1 MKNSYTIQRYKD
13 LLALEETENTLD
25 MSEKSNNF
33 SQWSIL
39 PNGVYAPAQDTVK
52 KLKAGLYEIKF
63 DNGMGTYVMVH
74 QHLNADEL
82 FFLPSPEIQEVIED
96 IKKFWGQIETFKTYK
111 FAHKRGILLYGEPGC
126 GKSSI
131 IQLCM
136 KHIVEEMDG
145 IVINIKDEDDVDN
158 YLSFIHN
165 FRKVEPNRP
174 LIVIMEDLDSI
185 VGEDRYSTS
194 RVLNVLDGIKQI
206 ENVVYIAT
214 TNYPEKLE
222 ARITDRPSRFDRRYE
237 VQLPDEEM
245 RLAYFNH
252 KIPASDITKIDIE
265 KWVKDTEKMSIAHLR
280 ELIISTVVLGNTYEE
295 TIDKLKN
302 LKSKPKNKKS
312 TTLGFGSK

>member
-131 IQLCM
+131 IQL
-136 KHIVEEMDG
+136 I
-145 IVINIKDEDDVDN
+145 
-158 YLSFIHN
+158 
-165 FRKVEPNRP
+165 
-174 LIVIMEDLDSI
+174 
-185 VGEDRYSTS
+185 
-194 RVLNVLDGIKQI
+194 
-206 ENVVYIAT
+206 
-214 TNYPEKLE
+214 
-222 ARITDRPSRFDRRYE
+222 
-237 VQLPDEEM
+237 
-245 RLAYFNH
+245 
-252 KIPASDITKIDIE
+252 
-265 KWVKDTEKMSIAHLR
+265 
-280 ELIISTVVLGNTYEE
+280 
-295 TIDKLKN
+295 
-302 LKSKPKNKKS
+302 
-312 TTLGFGSK
+312 